1 MKTYIHVNRNK
12 IDSNRKHNKT
22 DPVITVKNYKTNK
35 YGKKVDILDKEG
47 NIVASVI
54 YSPKRPLACGA
65 KVWIET
71 ESKIKIS

>member
-1 MKTYIHVNRNK
+1 MKTYIHVNRHK
-12 IDSNRKHNKT
+12 IDSNRKHKT
-22 DPVITVKNYKTNK
+22 TIPVITVKNYKTTK
-35 YGKKVDILDKEG
+35 YGKKIDILDKEG

-54 YSPKRPLACGA
+54 YSPKHPLSCGA